1 MIPLSVLDLV
11 PVRSGATAREAM
23 EESVDLARLA
33 ERLGF
38 VRYWFAEHH
47 GMASIASSAPEIL
60 IEHVASATSRIR
72 VGSGG
77 IMLPNHTPLRVA
89 EVFHTLETLHPDRI
103 DLGLGRA
110 PGTDPA
116 TSRAL
121 RPFDGEHFPEQVQEM
136 LALSRRQFPP
146 EHPFASVRV
155 VPDGVTLPPIW
166 VLASSG
172 ATAAFAGSMGMGY
185 GFARH
190 FSPTPPGPAIRAYR
204 EHFRPSAQFP
214 SPHVILGVSIICAPT
229 AEEADYLASSS
240 DLGWVRLH
248 RREFLPLPSPDEARR
263 YEYTAAGARRRRDE
277 SRAPLHR
284 HAGDRREHDSQYRL
298 GHAGRRGDDHVH
310 RLWPDGAIPLLQVDR
325 VRIRHAGGTGGLKAD
340 KLPEFR
346 SPHRVSTPSFLR

>member
-1 MIPLSVLDLV
+1 MTPDPTRNPIKLSVLDLV
-11 PVRSGATAREAM
+11 PVRSGATARDAM

-33 ERLGF
+33 ERIGF

-190 FSPTPPGPAIRAYR
+190 FSPAPPGPAIRAYR
-204 EHFRPSAQFP
+204 EHFQPSLQFP
-214 SPHVILGVSIICAPT
+214 APHVILGISIIGVSFC
-229 AEEADYLASSS
+229 
-240 DLGWVRLH
+240 RC
-248 RREFLPLPSPDEARR
+248 R
-263 YEYTAAGARRRRDE
+263 ARRRR
-277 SRAPLHR
+277 A
-284 HAGDRREHDSQYRL
+284 AT
-298 GHAGRRGDDHVH
+298 
-310 RLWPDGAIPLLQVDR
+310 
-325 VRIRHAGGTGGLKAD
+325 RIRR
-340 KLPEFR
+340 R
-346 SPHRVSTPSFLR
+346 SGSSSR